1 MSKQA
6 KGTGGA
12 AVAESPR
19 ERLDP
24 FAGAGFQSP
33 ILQLAVQVLGPLLH
47 HDDACTAVECLC
59 PLKDA
64 IADLKRRE
72 TLVTRYGVV
81 E

>member
-1 MSKQA
+1 
-6 KGTGGA
+6 
-12 AVAESPR
+12 
-19 ERLDP
+19 
-24 FAGAGFQSP
+24 
-33 ILQLAVQVLGPLLH
+33 LQLAVQVLGPLLH